1 MLVNLKTKEEFHSL
15 FKNGKFIGKGTTS
28 TIYLKD
34 GKVIKVYDL
43 LKERTRI
50 LFNVFDME
58 KHLLEL
64 SKVNIKNR
72 NLIIISVSIALGLG
86 ITTRPELLT
95 VLPESLKLLFGSG
108 ISTGTIFA
116 VMLNI
121 LLKDTE

>member
-1 MLVNLKTKEEFHSL
+1 MMLLGIFPKLGALVASIPSPVLGGAGIVMFGVVAASGIKT
-15 FKNGKFIGKGTTS
+15 
-28 TIYLKD
+28 
-34 GKVIKVYDL
+34 
-43 LKERTRI
+43 
-50 LFNVFDME
+50 
-58 KHLLEL
+58 L
-64 SKVNIKNR
+64 SKVNINNR